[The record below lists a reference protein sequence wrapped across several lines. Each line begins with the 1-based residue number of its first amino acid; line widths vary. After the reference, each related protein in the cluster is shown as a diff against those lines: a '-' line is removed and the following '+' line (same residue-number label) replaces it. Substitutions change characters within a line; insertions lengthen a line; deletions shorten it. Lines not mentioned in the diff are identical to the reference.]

1 MNTLDVI
8 ADAAEST
15 GYRKEAIIRD
25 FAFADVLDPRTPTR
39 HVALAAFTRTPPSY
53 RSAAL
58 AAVPANTGETATLVD
73 AHRALGAPLLFVI
86 GREDVSLWQVRDDTP
101 RRLHAHIPLKEV
113 PALFKENRRDWHP
126 DAIHRAKSIGAVD
139 QSCQLDFVDLG
150 LLPAVEG
157 EIHAKLDRLLVDML
171 DAAAAVRANQPPLEP
186 HLLFHVVFRLL
197 AAKVLRD
204 RRHPCAR
211 LWDTDN
217 LALILRDIE
226 SYYSLPAIL
235 PTSSQAILPALLAGW
250 ETLCKGINFSNISA
264 DDLAFV
270 YENTLVS
277 PDTRLQFGTH
287 STPRQLAEYAVSRLG
302 LHHHRRDELRIYE
315 PFAGAG
321 VFLVSALRHL
331 RDLLPT
337 DWDDAK
343 RHDFLVKH
351 LSGDEIDAF
360 ACEVATLSL
369 ILADYPNRNGWR
381 IFESDLLRNGNLS
394 SRLATSNIVLCNPPF
409 QDFTDEERSKYRIS
423 VTQYSKPVEILD
435 AALDAG
441 ARALAFVL
449 PRAFILHRKFAK
461 QRQRLEEQYRDL
473 EIVELPD
480 RIFRASRIE
489 SSLLVAKEPRQ
500 TDSPPFTVLRST
512 VVSDGDRAAF
522 LNTGQVTTT
531 RVVKRPFP
539 PSDHAKLWIPALRS
553 LWEYLGESPC
563 LGNFLTIHRGIE
575 WQRKQPGAW
584 AVEPRPGY
592 QRGLHTARHTSQY
605 ALPDPVWLDCRKD
618 RLRRQAFKLPWAT
631 PKLVANSA
639 RLSRGAWR
647 IGAALDTTGLV
658 CSQQFFCFW
667 PRKSA
672 GTVSLEAFAALLN
685 GPVANAFLAVQS
697 PEQRMRISA
706 VKRIPVPMAFPESL
720 AGLVK
725 EYIQYLRPQTLMAT
739 SGKQLNELLVE
750 IDATVLQAYD
760 LPPRLEHELLSY
772 FPAKG
777 RPVTHDWQHW
787 NHSDALTGLTLAER
801 LSLRYEHNASIGDI
815 FAPLPPEEA
824 AVLRTYWT

>member
-1 MNTLDVI
+1 MNALDVI

-58 AAVPANTGETATLVD
+58 AAVPANTGQTTTLVD
-73 AHRALGAPLLFVI
+73 AHRALGAPLLFVVD
-86 GREDVSLWQVRDDTP
+86 REDVSLWKVCDHTP
-101 RRLHAHIPLKEV
+101 RRLHDHIPFSDL

-171 DAAAAVRANQPPLEP
+171 DAADAVRADQPPLEP

-211 LWDTDN
+211 FWNTDN
-217 LALILRDIE
+217 LGLVLRDIE

-235 PTSSQAILPALLAGW
+235 PASSRTILPALRAAW
-250 ETLCKGINFSNISA
+250 ETLCAGINFSNISA

-337 DWDDAK
+337 DWNDRK

-360 ACEVATLSL
+360 ACEVAMLSL

-381 IFESDLLRNGNLS
+381 VSKLDLLRNSSLS
-394 SRLATSNIVLCNPPF
+394 NRLAQSNIVLCNPPF
-409 QDFTDEERSKYRIS
+409 QDFTNEERSKYRIPA
-423 VTQYSKPVEILD
+423 TQYSKPVEILD
-435 AALDAG
+435 AVLDAG
-441 ARALAFVL
+441 PRALAFVL

-461 QRQRLEEQYRDL
+461 QRQRLEEQYCNL

-489 SSLLVAKEPRQ
+489 SSLLVASEPRQ
-500 TDSPPFTVLRST
+500 TSSPPFTVLRST
-512 VVSDGDRAAF
+512 VVSDEDRTAF
-522 LNTGQVTTT
+522 LSTGQVTTT
-531 RVVKRPFP
+531 RVVKRAFP
-539 PSDHAKLWIPALRS
+539 PSEQGKLWIPALRS
-553 LWEYLGESPC
+553 LWEYLGQSPC
-563 LGNFLTIHRGIE
+563 LGDFFTIHRGIE
-575 WQRKQPGAW
+575 WQSKQQGAW

-592 QRGLHTARHTSQY
+592 RRGLHTARHMSQY

-618 RLRRQAFKLPWAT
+618 RLRRKAFKLPWDT

-639 RLSRGAWR
+639 RLSRGPWR
-647 IGAALDTTGLV
+647 IGAAVDTTGLV
-658 CSQQFFCFW
+658 CSQQFFSLW
-667 PRKSA
+667 PRESID
-672 GTVSLEAFAALLN
+672 TVSLEGFAALLN
-685 GPVANAFLAVQS
+685 GPLANAFLAAHS
-697 PEQRMRISA
+697 PEKGTRISA
-706 VKRIPVPMAFPESL
+706 VKRLPVPTTLPESL
-720 AGLVK
+720 PGLVH
-725 EYIQYLRPQTLMAT
+725 EYVRYLRPKTIMGT
-739 SGKQLNELLVE
+739 SDEQLNALLHE

-760 LPPRLEHELLSY
+760 LPSRLEHELLSY
-772 FPAKG
+772 FSAEG
-777 RPVTHDWQHW
+777 RPVSHHWQHW
-787 NHSDALTGLTLAER
+787 NHTDTVTGLTLAER
-801 LSLRYEHNASIGDI
+801 LSLRYEHNASIADI

-824 AVLRTYWT
+824 AVLRT